1 MAGRFRIYTDA
12 DIHGPLVQA
21 LKRRSWDLVRAVDAH
36 PEGQDD
42 RTHFEHA
49 AKEGRVLVSNDVD
62 QIRIAQEWI
71 IAGRSFAGLVTWPKA
86 AERHVAPGEI
96 AEAFEALSREDDPF
110 HPYPIV
116 YLKLERRA

>member
-21 LKRRSWDLVRAVDAH
+21 LKRRSWDLVRAVDAY

-62 QIRIAQEWI
+62 QIRAPSVMLPPWSAVD
-71 IAGRSFAGLVTWPKA
+71 AGGP
-86 AERHVAPGEI
+86 
-96 AEAFEALSREDDPF
+96 
-110 HPYPIV
+110 
-116 YLKLERRA
+116 